1 MNKFRKILVIILL
14 ISILIGFFCTVNA
27 EKITYDVNY
36 LIPLANNVYTLS
48 NNSKVAE
55 NIELKQTLDGNYK
68 QLQDWINNANN
79 NNDKVEIEKSEIDTI
94 EENVRNAGRLLLPE
108 GNQQQ
113 GTNTQNNSQS
123 NTNNQQ
129 SSTDTQTTQNNN
141 QAKDTTD
148 NTQESSEFGETYYIP
163 KTLQKVSNGVFIA
176 HASTN
181 GNGKYPSPRD
191 ETGEEVY
198 IAPATSQKKIY
209 KVYRYKGDI
218 KINNTIAFLM
228 GDMCNNENV
237 GYNKSREPRLYEQM
251 KSTGYDPTKVGPCNT
266 DCSNSIGTMIQV
278 AFTLS
283 NNGKTFNT
291 DTNTSQMGE
300 DLLKAGFELISTS
313 DSTIGQFAK
322 SGILQV
328 GDVLVSKSGTHAV
341 TFIGNYY
348 TSGKVAPST
357 PGIVGS
363 GGISGYT
370 AEGEEI
376 DDKQNIDE
384 KSFRFSGL
392 PGDVTYE
399 GELTPIRNFFA
410 KIGDFIDYLLG
421 LIFLVIKIIIIGFV
435 NIAYNIFLSIVSLMK
450 K

>member
-14 ISILIGFFCTVNA
+14 ISILIGLFCTVNA

-36 LIPLANNVYTLS
+36 LIPLANNVHTLS

-55 NIELKQTLDGNYK
+55 NIELKQTLDGNYT
-68 QLQDWINNANN
+68 QLQDWINYANK
-79 NNDKVEIEKSEIDTI
+79 NNDKVEIEKSEIDII

-141 QAKDTTD
+141 QAKDTKD
-148 NTQESSEFGETYYIP
+148 DTQESSEFGDTYYIP
-163 KTLQKVSNGVFIA
+163 TSIKRVEG
-176 HASTN
+176 
-181 GNGKYPSPRD
+181 GN
-191 ETGEEVY
+191 VY
-198 IAPATSQKKIY
+198 IVHAHTKDPPKETQVLISPLNGDKRKY
-209 KVYRYKGDI
+209 YVYRSKDT
-218 KINNTIAFLM
+218 KLKRTMAFLAADLANNDNVQYKL
-228 GDMCNNENV
+228 GDPGLQENF
-237 GYNKSREPRLYEQM
+237 R
-251 KSTGYDPTKVGPCNT
+251 KVNYTPSAITQICKT
-266 DCSNSIGTMIQV
+266 DCSKFVATSIEG
-278 AFTLS
+278 AYNKA
-283 NNGKTFNT
+283 NNPKGPIDFDT
-291 DTNTSQMGE
+291 DQMEG
-300 DLLKAGFELISTS
+300 DLPKYGFELQYNGELK
-313 DSTIGQFAK
+313 TIKDWGQ
-322 SGILQV
+322 SGKLEIGDILLALKRIN
-328 GDVLVSKSGTHAV
+328 G
-341 TFIGNYY
+341 GNYGHTVIFLGPYY
-348 TSGKVAPST
+348 TSGKIAPSS
-357 PGIVGS
+357 S
-363 GGISGYT
+363 GAYGNGTSGGYT

-384 KSFRFSGL
+384 KNFRFSGL

>member
-1 MNKFRKILVIILL
+1 M
-14 ISILIGFFCTVNA
+14 
-27 EKITYDVNY
+27 
-36 LIPLANNVYTLS
+36 
-48 NNSKVAE
+48 AE
-55 NIELKQTLDGNYK
+55 NIELKQTLDGNYT
-68 QLQDWINNANN
+68 QLQDWINYANK
-79 NNDKVEIEKSEIDTI
+79 NNDKVEIEKSEIDII

-148 NTQESSEFGETYYIP
+148 NTQESSEFGDTYYIP
-163 KTLQKVSNGVFIA
+163 TSIKRVEGGNVYEVHAHTSKPPKEDQVLISPMNNDRRTYYVFRSKDTKLQRTMAFIA
-176 HASTN
+176 ADLANNDNVQYTLGGTGLQENFRKVNYMPSAITQVCTADCSKFVAASLEAAFNKANTPKGEIDFTTDGMKGALPRYGFEIQYN
-181 GNGKYPSPRD
+181 GERHLLPDWRQSGKL
-191 ETGEEVY
+191 E
-198 IAPATSQKKIY
+198 I
-209 KVYRYKGDI
+209 GDI
-218 KINNTIAFLM
+218 LVVPQKESQSKFGHTVIFL
-228 GDMCNNENV
+228 
-237 GYNKSREPRLYEQM
+237 
-251 KSTGYDPTKVGPCNT
+251 GP
-266 DCSNSIGTMIQV
+266 
-278 AFTLS
+278 
-283 NNGKTFNT
+283 
-291 DTNTSQMGE
+291 
-300 DLLKAGFELISTS
+300 
-313 DSTIGQFAK
+313 
-322 SGILQV
+322 
-328 GDVLVSKSGTHAV
+328 
-341 TFIGNYY
+341 YY
-348 TSGKVAPST
+348 TSGKIAPSS
-357 PGIVGS
+357 S
-363 GGISGYT
+363 GAYGNGTSGGYT